1 MASHPAFTMKTSC
14 VGIVCTILLL
24 PRAAVSSA
32 LIPGAYTNGS
42 RDAEGQCVCHV
53 YLPDP
58 VFPADAVEQLQLR
71 TQTLATAVTLESQ
84 KVAENHAMLVRY
96 TAQLRNLTVRV
107 ERMEQGHDR
116 YTELDFELLRV
127 EIREMEQLVQQLK
140 LEVSSATL
148 DHLHLSIQNV
158 SVVVN
163 TLEAY
168 DRNNVLLIRRQVDTL
183 RKRLENCQEET
194 NATMRLPSMTPSRP
208 PSNNLTQ
215 PRRNKPIQHPS
226 NVAGQPSIGA
236 CRHGGLQNASASHI
250 HGLNWQ
256 GVGAIYGAFGKDPL
270 PARGREDMYWVM
282 SSSAN
287 SFTSFQLY
295 ANYRAMQTFVKMEQR
310 QMQCNYDCG
319 HGMDVVVYK
328 NNLFYRCST
337 GNVMCKYSLSTFS
350 IKRAQLPQAAG
361 NNKFPYL
368 GSAYSDM
375 DFCVDE
381 QGLWV
386 IYSNDSKVSLANI
399 NDDSLQVINTWTT
412 SQYKPSVSN
421 GFMVC
426 GVLYLTRTFSLEAE
440 EIYFAFDTNTNQE
453 RSLSIVIDKP
463 LEKMSSLSYNPADH
477 KLYMYNQ
484 GYLVTHK
491 LSFKHV

>member
-1 MASHPAFTMKTSC
+1 
-14 VGIVCTILLL
+14 
-24 PRAAVSSA
+24 
-32 LIPGAYTNGS
+32 
-42 RDAEGQCVCHV
+42 
-53 YLPDP
+53 
-58 VFPADAVEQLQLR
+58 
-71 TQTLATAVTLESQ
+71 
-84 KVAENHAMLVRY
+84 AMLVRY
-96 TAQLRNLTVRV
+96 TALLRNLTVRV

-158 SVVVN
+158 SVVVK
-163 TLEAY
+163 TLESHKQA
-168 DRNNVLLIRRQVDTL
+168 NLNIAVKHVCVLCKFLKANFTSDILGIQTRTFFV
-183 RKRLENCQEET
+183 
-194 NATMRLPSMTPSRP
+194 
-208 PSNNLTQ
+208 LT
-215 PRRNKPIQHPS
+215 
-226 NVAGQPSIGA
+226 GA

-282 SSSAN
+282 SSSSN

-337 GNVMCKYSLSTFS
+337 GNVMCKYS
-350 IKRAQLPQAAG
+350 
-361 NNKFPYL
+361 
-368 GSAYSDM
+368 
-375 DFCVDE
+375 
-381 QGLWV
+381 GLWV

-399 NDDSLQVINTWTT
+399 NDDSLQVISTWTT

-440 EIYFAFDTNTNQE
+440 EIYFAFDTNSNQE
-453 RSLSIVIDKP
+453 RSLSIIIDKP

-491 LSFKHV
+491 LSFKHHCLMNLN